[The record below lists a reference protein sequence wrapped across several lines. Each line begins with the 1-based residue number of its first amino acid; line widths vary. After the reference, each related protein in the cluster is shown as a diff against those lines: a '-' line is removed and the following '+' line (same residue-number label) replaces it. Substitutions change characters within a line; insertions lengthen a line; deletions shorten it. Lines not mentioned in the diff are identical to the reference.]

1 MAMLKRNLTIAL
13 IAAALVAVTAVA
25 AVAQGGDERPGDGY
39 AQATAIEQAA
49 SNAASILE
57 TTRTSGDEIDSELA
71 DKIDEVAGFG
81 VDTDLSRRAI
91 ASISNSVYLLPGT
104 GYVCAALTVA
114 EGATLTCAETPDLAA
129 GEVGPGTVSL
139 PGGAIAVWGIV
150 PDGVDSVE
158 VDAGVDS
165 TEVDT
170 EGNAYLAVVPDGAEV
185 ATATYTG
192 PSGEMEYDIYDPSAP
207 EPDPGP

>member
-13 IAAALVAVTAVA
+13 IVAALVAVTAVA
-25 AVAQGGDERPGDGY
+25 AIAQGGSRPGDGY
-39 AQATAIEQAA
+39 TQATAIEQAA
-49 SNAASILE
+49 SDAASILE

-81 VDTDLSRRAI
+81 VNTDLSRRAI

-114 EGATLTCAETPDLAA
+114 EGATLTCAETPDLTA

-139 PGGAIAVWGIV
+139 PGGAIAIWGIV
-150 PDGVDSVE
+150 PDGVDSVDI
-158 VDAGVDS
+158 DAGVDS
-165 TEVDT
+165 TEVGT
-170 EGNAYLAVVPDGAEV
+170 EGNAYLAVVPEGAEV

-192 PSGEMEYDIYDPSAP
+192 PSGEMEYDIHDPSAP